1 MSAVVLDNPLAI
13 LKREADTIRAVLG
26 KIDGDIRQI
35 DDQITEL
42 MVQKAS
48 LNLVATAIDNEM
60 DRIRTAPRQLEQLEL
75 DLGIE

>member
-35 DDQITEL
+35 EDQITEL

-48 LNLVATAIDNEM
+48 LNIVATAIDNEM

>member
-1 MSAVVLDNPLAI
+1 VSAVVFDNPLAI
-13 LKREADTIRAVLG
+13 LKREADTIRAVLS

-60 DRIRTAPRQLEQLEL
+60 DRIRTAPRQPEQLEL
-75 DLGIE
+75 DLELE

>member
-1 MSAVVLDNPLAI
+1 MSAIVLDNPLAI
-13 LKREADTIRAVLG
+13 LKREADTIRAVLS

-75 DLGIE
+75 GLELE

>member
-1 MSAVVLDNPLAI
+1 VSAVVPDNPLAI
-13 LKREADTIRAVLG
+13 LKREADTIRAVLS

-75 DLGIE
+75 DLELE

>member
-75 DLGIE
+75 DLELE

>member
-1 MSAVVLDNPLAI
+1 VSAVVLDNPLAI

>member
-1 MSAVVLDNPLAI
+1 VSAVVLDNPLAI

-35 DDQITEL
+35 EDQITEL

-48 LNLVATAIDNEM
+48 LNIVATAIDNEM

>member
-1 MSAVVLDNPLAI
+1 VSAVVIDNPLAI

>member
-1 MSAVVLDNPLAI
+1 VSAVVLDNPLAI

-75 DLGIE
+75 DLELE